1 VNRTRG
7 SIYVGLGLLAVLG
20 ALLVPAYIRSV
31 DAAVIQRAGAKT
43 PSLVVEAVQAARLDK
58 LGQAVLLAQAAMAAE
73 VPEATATLY
82 AIQRQRGERPVP
94 AVWGG
99 GDSLLQQVC
108 RLPGMP
114 LPVGETVMEV
124 MLPEAQRV
132 AVAGFLGGLRRVDVQ
147 ELLKNRALESTVVFP
162 PARSPSGQVLDAAIL
177 LTGLLVQDEAMRP
190 TLRQQIEELATA
202 VNRGYDSTSL
212 EVFYLN
218 LTSLA
223 KRLSW
228 DQLLAFFGGVKDLA
242 SLRQLTRVV
251 TAAPADLPVV
261 FSALQLAETPYAVS
275 DYVRAFPKTAIRDL
289 RFALGSGR
297 GGLNLL
303 LARAQPVHHAG
314 WRDWVLAVP
323 GAGWLFGLVVALAYQ
338 STVLALL
345 LKYLL
350 WLDGAFLLARAV
362 PDFRE
367 PADGLE
373 QSLKVSGIGTL
384 RQQTVAGLAVALA
397 LILGEPG
404 LARAQA
410 ATNADVIWRFPKNKP
425 TMLAQATSPPKVM
438 SNQANWLALAVF
450 FAVQMSVY
458 VVGLIKLRE
467 IKRQSLPPALKL
479 QLLDNEENLFD
490 TGLYIGLGGTG
501 LSLVLLALN
510 LFSASPMIA
519 YASTGF
525 GVFFASL
532 LKIIHVRTYRRLL
545 ILQAANE
552 APASSVS

>member
-20 ALLVPAYIRSV
+20 ALLVPAYLRSV
-31 DAAVIQRAGAKT
+31 DAAVIQRAGSKT
-43 PSLVVEAVQAARLDK
+43 PSLVVEAVQQARLDK

-82 AIQRQRGERPVP
+82 AIQRQRADRPIP

-108 RLPGMP
+108 RLPGAP

-124 MLPEAQRV
+124 LLPEPQRNAIV
-132 AVAGFLGGLRRVDVQ
+132 TFLGGLRRADVQ
-147 ELLKNRALESTVVFP
+147 ELLKNRALETTAIFP
-162 PARSPSGQVLDAAIL
+162 PVRSPSGHALDAAIL
-177 LTGLLVQDEAMRP
+177 LTGLLVQAEALRP
-190 TLRQQIEELATA
+190 VLRQQIEELAAA
-202 VNRGYDSTSL
+202 VNRGYDSASI

-223 KRLSW
+223 KRLTW
-228 DQLLAFFGGVKDLA
+228 DQLLAFFGGVRDLT

-251 TAAPADLPVV
+251 TTAPADLPVI
-261 FSALQLAETPYAVS
+261 FSALQLAETPFAVS
-275 DYVRAFPKTAIRDL
+275 DYVRAYPKTAVRDL

-303 LARAQPVHHAG
+303 LARNQPVHHAA
-314 WRDWVLAVP
+314 WREWVLAVP
-323 GAGWLFGLVVALAYQ
+323 GAGWLFSLVVALASQ
-338 STVLALL
+338 STLLALL

-350 WLDGAFLLARAV
+350 WLDGAFLLARAM
-362 PDFRE
+362 PDFR
-367 PADGLE
+367 PAPDALE
-373 QSLKVSGIGTL
+373 QPLYVSGVGTL
-384 RQQTVAGLAVALA
+384 RQQTIAALTVALA

-410 ATNADVIWRFPKNKP
+410 DPGGDVLWRFPKNKP
-425 TMLAQATSPPKVM
+425 TMVAQAAPPPKVM

-450 FAVQMSVY
+450 FAVQMAVY
-458 VVGLIKLRE
+458 IAGLIKLRE
-467 IKRQSLPPALKL
+467 IKRQQLPSGLKL
-479 QLLDNEENLFD
+479 RLLDNEENLFD
-490 TGLYIGLGGTG
+490 TGLYVGLGGTG

-510 LFSASPMIA
+510 IFSASPMIA

-532 LKIIHVRTYRRLL
+532 LKIIHVRSYRRLL

-552 APASSVS
+552 APAPSAS